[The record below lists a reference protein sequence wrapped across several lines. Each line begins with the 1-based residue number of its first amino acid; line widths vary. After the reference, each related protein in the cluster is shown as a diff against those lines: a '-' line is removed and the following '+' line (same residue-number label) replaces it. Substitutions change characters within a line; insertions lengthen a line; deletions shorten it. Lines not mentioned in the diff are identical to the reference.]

1 MTALPVQSCH
11 QLTQNEKSI
20 NIGADMHEIKSIK
33 HRKKMIAP
41 IIITGIVIIYYAFF
55 FGLLITSLENTWLKW
70 LLGIIPILLAATMI
84 FVCVERIKEIKGGE
98 EDDLSQY

>member
-1 MTALPVQSCH
+1 
-11 QLTQNEKSI
+11 
-20 NIGADMHEIKSIK
+20 
-33 HRKKMIAP
+33 MIAP
-41 IIITGIVIIYYAFF
+41 IIISGIVVIYYAVFF
-55 FGLLITSLENTWLKW
+55 VLLITTLESTWMKL